1 MIMKYRLVGSEIF
14 LYSILCLF
22 SLGLGIF
29 IVQSSPS
36 ELESLLSF
44 IGILFFLF
52 FLISFFIKPELMINL
67 FILFLPLLYPYNLIF
82 ELNLAEFIL
91 SFIIPLGVLTI
102 FISKAKSTEA
112 YSKMK
117 SVLIALIAFAVFN
130 SLSVAANFTS
140 GSTLEQIIK
149 GVFKPLYFVAASLLI
164 FIHFDTEK
172 KLNKLV
178 LSIILG
184 SLFVCFYG
192 LFSYFMYF
200 MGWAY
205 SEYLRFPRIHSTFAN
220 YNQLG
225 GYLVLMVPFT
235 VGYSSLLRKKIH
247 KILIHIVILL
257 QVINVCLC
265 STLGSILAL
274 AFAFIIFISWQEN
287 GFRLAIKWG
296 ILGTTILGFTHLFF
310 SPFFER
316 ATIASVLIR
325 ARGRVITYYTALRLA
340 RYNLLFGIGSGNAWD
355 LILETP
361 SLTYTQWGI
370 SIAVP
375 HNQFLSVLAENG
387 IFSLLSLIL
396 ILFFFFRTILRK
408 WSFIKHSKNRNLY
421 YGMISGCVGFVIQNL
436 SNNLLLHPRIGIFFF
451 IFLPLLLKML
461 ELEQGT
467 MRKSLKDYSY
477 Y

>member
-1 MIMKYRLVGSEIF
+1 MIMKYRLVENKIF

-29 IVQSSPS
+29 IVRFSPS
-36 ELESLLSF
+36 ELKSLLSF

-52 FLISFFIKPELMINL
+52 FLISFLIKPELMINL
-67 FILFLPLLYPYNLIF
+67 FILFLPLLYPYDLIF

-91 SFIIPLGVLTI
+91 LFIIPIGILTI

-117 SVLIALIAFAVFN
+117 SVLIALIAFTVFN
-130 SLSVAANFTS
+130 SLSSAANFTS
-140 GSTLEQIIK
+140 GSALTQIIK
-149 GVFKPLYFVAASLLI
+149 GVFKPLYFVVASLLI

-192 LFSYFMYF
+192 LFSYFM
-200 MGWAY
+200 GWAY
-205 SEYLRFPRIHSTFAN
+205 SEYLRFPRVHSTFFN
-220 YNQLG
+220 INSLG
-225 GYLVLMVPFT
+225 GYLVLMLPFT
-235 VGYSSLLRKKIH
+235 VGYSSLLRKKIQ

-274 AFAFIIFISWQEN
+274 AFAFIIFSSWQKN

-296 ILGTTILGFTHLFF
+296 ILGTIILGFTHLFF

-316 ATIASVLIR
+316 VTIASVLSR

-340 RYNLLFGIGSGNAWD
+340 QYNLLFGIGSDNAWD

-361 SLTYTQWGI
+361 SLQYTQWGI
-370 SIAVP
+370 STSVP
-375 HNQFLSVLAENG
+375 HNEFLSVLAENG

-408 WSFIKHSKNRNLY
+408 WSFIKHSKNRNFY